1 MQFGVVLPHNEIGTD
16 PGALKAYV
24 QGAEALGARQLLI
37 YDHVLG
43 ADPARP
49 GGWRGVYD
57 KDVAF
62 HEPLTTLAF
71 IAALTQT
78 MELVTT
84 ILILPQRQTVLVAKQ
99 AAEVAILSN
108 NRLRLGVG
116 TGWNKIE
123 YEALNEDFA
132 SRGAR
137 QSEQIEVM
145 RALWSQDVVDFHG
158 KYHRIDQA
166 GLNPRPSQPVP
177 LWFGGSAPALVR
189 RCARLGDGWIPLMGP
204 SAAAAEIIGE
214 LQRQRAELG
223 KNWADFS
230 ILAQAQYAGGTPERW
245 RGHAGKWQ
253 ALGATHMAIATHNAG
268 VTDVDGHLARTEA
281 YFKAVQDV

>member
-245 RGHAGKWQ
+245 LGHAGKWQ

-268 VTDVDGHLARTEA
+268 VTDVDGNLARTEA

>member
-1 MQFGVVLPHNEIGTD
+1 MEFGVVLPHNEIGND

-43 ADPARP
+43 ADPNRQ

-57 KDVAF
+57 KDIAF

-71 IAALTQT
+71 IAALTET
-78 MELVTT
+78 IELVTT

-99 AAEVAILSN
+99 VAEVAILSN

-116 TGWNKIE
+116 TGWNRIE
-123 YEALNEDFA
+123 YEALNEDF
-132 SRGAR
+132 STRGVR
-137 QSEQIEVM
+137 QSEQIEVL
-145 RALWSQDVVDFHG
+145 RALLAEEVLDYTG

-166 GLNPRPSQPVP
+166 GINPRPSKPVP
-177 LWFGGSAPALVR
+177 IWFGGSAPALIR

-204 SAAAAEIIGE
+204 SPAAAEIIAA
-214 LQRQRAELG
+214 LRQQREAANKPWDQ
-223 KNWADFS
+223 FS

-245 RGHAGKWQ
+245 QSHAEKWRG
-253 ALGATHMAIATHNAG
+253 LSATHMAIATHNAG
-268 VTDVDGHLARTEA
+268 ETDVDGHLARIEA
-281 YFKAVQDV
+281 YFKAVRS

>member
-1 MQFGVVLPHNEIGTD
+1 MEFGVVLPHNEIGND

-43 ADPARP
+43 ADPNRQ

-57 KDVAF
+57 KDIAF

-71 IAALTQT
+71 IAALTET
-78 MELVTT
+78 IELVTT

-99 AAEVAILSN
+99 VAEVAILSN

-116 TGWNKIE
+116 TGWNRIE
-123 YEALNEDFA
+123 YEALNEDF
-132 SRGAR
+132 STRGVR
-137 QSEQIEVM
+137 QSEQIEVL
-145 RALWSQDVVDFHG
+145 RALLAEEVLDYTG

-166 GLNPRPSQPVP
+166 GINPRPSKPVP
-177 LWFGGSAPALVR
+177 IWFGGSAPALIR

-204 SAAAAEIIGE
+204 SLRRLKLLRHYGSSVKLRI
-214 LQRQRAELG
+214 
-223 KNWADFS
+223 NP
-230 ILAQAQYAGGTPERW
+230 GTNSP
-245 RGHAGKWQ
+245 
-253 ALGATHMAIATHNAG
+253 
-268 VTDVDGHLARTEA
+268 
-281 YFKAVQDV
+281 F

>member
-1 MQFGVVLPHNEIGTD
+1 MEFGVVLPHNEIGND

-43 ADPARP
+43 ADPNRQ

-57 KDVAF
+57 KDIAF

-71 IAALTQT
+71 IAALTET
-78 MELVTT
+78 IELVTT

-99 AAEVAILSN
+99 VAEVAILSN

-116 TGWNKIE
+116 TGWNRIE
-123 YEALNEDFA
+123 YEALNEDF
-132 SRGAR
+132 STRGVR
-137 QSEQIEVM
+137 QSEQIEVL
-145 RALWSQDVVDFHG
+145 RALLAEEVLDYTG

-166 GLNPRPSQPVP
+166 GINPRPSKPVP
-177 LWFGGSAPALVR
+177 IWFGGSAPALIR

-204 SAAAAEIIGE
+204 SPAAAEIITA
-214 LQRQRAELG
+214 LRQQREAANKPWDQ
-223 KNWADFS
+223 FS

-245 RGHAGKWQ
+245 QSHAEKWRG
-253 ALGATHMAIATHNAG
+253 LGATHMAIATHNAG
-268 VTDVDGHLARTEA
+268 ETDVDGHLARIEA
-281 YFKAVQDV
+281 YFNAVRS